1 MKNFRSALLAA
12 ALSLVVAAGSATAA
26 QATTKIRVGA
36 SPTPHAEILKVA
48 NDVLKP
54 QGYEL
59 QIIEYSDYVQP
70 NMALEGKELDA
81 NFFQHVPYLEKF
93 ISEHKMDLV
102 SAGKV
107 HVEPMGV
114 YSKTI
119 TDKNLEANLPNGSK
133 VAIPND
139 PSNGGRA
146 LILLQKAGLITLKDP
161 NNIYATKADIAS
173 NPKNLEFVE
182 LEAAQLPR
190 SLDDVAIAVI
200 NTNYALEAG
209 LDPLKGALYLEDKDS
224 PYANIVAV
232 RKGDENRP
240 EIQKLMK
247 ALQSPEVKKFIED
260 KYKGAILPAF

>member
-1 MKNFRSALLAA
+1 
-12 ALSLVVAAGSATAA
+12 
-26 QATTKIRVGA
+26 
-36 SPTPHAEILKVA
+36 
-48 NDVLKP
+48 
-54 QGYEL
+54 
-59 QIIEYSDYVQP
+59 
-70 NMALEGKELDA
+70 
-81 NFFQHVPYLEKF
+81 
-93 ISEHKMDLV
+93 MDLV

-119 TDKNLEANLPNGSK
+119 TDKDLNAALPNGSK

>member
-1 MKNFRSALLAA
+1 MTQVMAA
-12 ALSLVVAAGSATAA
+12 VPLSYYKKPVSSLWKIL
-26 QATTKIRVGA
+26 TT
-36 SPTPHAEILKVA
+36 
-48 NDVLKP
+48 
-54 QGYEL
+54 
-59 QIIEYSDYVQP
+59 
-70 NMALEGKELDA
+70 
-81 NFFQHVPYLEKF
+81 F
-93 ISEHKMDLV
+93 I
-102 SAGKV
+102 
-107 HVEPMGV
+107 
-114 YSKTI
+114 
-119 TDKNLEANLPNGSK
+119 
-133 VAIPND
+133 
-139 PSNGGRA
+139 
-146 LILLQKAGLITLKDP
+146 
-161 NNIYATKADIAS
+161 ATKADIAS